1 MSPLHFPF
9 HFNDRE
15 ITLHRVIAEAK
26 RRFELYVTGKDT
38 AAINPS
44 LRSAIYGIAIRY
56 GGADEYDA
64 LKKEWHSTSSVDG
77 KEIALRAMGRIQ
89 TPELLAD
96 YLDFMSKSVPSQDV
110 HTAGMALSANGKTRV
125 GLWNYIK
132 DNFSEIH
139 TRLSGNMV
147 VLDRFLRVSLNKFS
161 DRETEK
167 DIAAFFAGKDNRGYD
182 RTLNILSDTI
192 SGRAAYNER
201 DGKAILEW
209 LETNGYA

>member
-1 MSPLHFPF
+1 V
-9 HFNDRE
+9 NDQE
-15 ITLHRVIAEAK
+15 ITRHRVIQEAK
-26 RRFELYVTGKDT
+26 RRFDLYVTGKDT
-38 AAINPS
+38 AAVNPS
-44 LRSAIYGIAIRY
+44 LRSAIYGIAMRY
-56 GGADEYDA
+56 GGDSEYNS
-64 LKKEWHSTSSVDG
+64 LKKEWHSTGSVDG

-96 YLDFMSKSVPSQDV
+96 YLDFMSKDVPSQDV
-110 HTAGMALSANGKTRV
+110 HTAGIALSANSKTRD
-125 GLWNYIK
+125 GLWKYIK

-192 SGRAAYNER
+192 SGRAAYKER
-201 DGKAILEW
+201 DGKVVLEW
-209 LETNGYA
+209 LKINGYA